1 MAKLGEVE
9 FAQIRQ
15 NQHTVDC
22 RRTAET
28 RDLILLKERQK
39 LGCLEF
45 APEID
50 NEQTCAGNPLTEYLA
65 PRTFCP
71 SGIRG
76 REVDVIGCQVMPEFG
91 CNPMTERICV
101 VVQHHLGLAR
111 GAGREIDKHGI
122 LGTRAQI
129 RRHTDGFVG
138 YGRRI
143 EEFHRVARPVLEFAV
158 DDHPCPQRR
167 ALLTDLVELRR
178 ILKVGDDHL
187 ELAGIYSVFEVFWR
201 KQSRTRTY
209 NGAEFDESYDE
220 NPPFGNA
227 VKHNQNAVALVDIV
241 F

>member
-1 MAKLGEVE
+1 M
-9 FAQIRQ
+9 
-15 NQHTVDC
+15 
-22 RRTAET
+22 
-28 RDLILLKERQK
+28 
-39 LGCLEF
+39 
-45 APEID
+45 
-50 NEQTCAGNPLTEYLA
+50 
-65 PRTFCP
+65 
-71 SGIRG
+71 
-76 REVDVIGCQVMPEFG
+76 
-91 CNPMTERICV
+91 
-101 VVQHHLGLAR
+101 QHHLGFAR

-178 ILKVGDDHL
+178 ILKVGYDHL

-209 NGAEFDESYDE
+209 NGAEFDESYDK

-227 VKHNQNAVALVDIV
+227 VQHNQNAVALVDIV